1 MADESHKP
9 DGQQPNKAG
18 PDPRPD
24 GEPRGERQGTEQ
36 GKQQERNNDQKQD
49 DEKPE
54 KSRSKWPLIVG
65 GVIIVIFIVVVLV
78 IIFRP
83 KSAITTDDAYVRVH
97 FATIA
102 PRVSGQV
109 ARVAVTDN
117 EIVHQGQL
125 LVALDDRDFQ
135 TAVQRAEAALERDQ
149 ASEQNAGASVAR
161 QPAEIAQARANVQ
174 SAQARLTF
182 AQQDAQRYSNLAQ
195 TGAGT
200 FQQRLAAQ
208 TTLLQDR
215 AALSSAQAGLEASQ
229 RQLDGLRSQRGA
241 IAGTVKLDQAQLRQA
256 QLDLSYTQVR
266 APVDGMVG
274 NQSAQAG
281 NYVSPGA
288 ALMTVVPL
296 DAVYIEAN
304 YREVDL
310 RHVESGQHVRI
321 HVDAYDIDLDG
332 TVDSV
337 PPATGAA
344 FSPIQPEDA
353 TGNFTKIV
361 QRLPVKIVV
370 TPGQA
375 TAKLLRVGLSVE
387 TTIDTGLADVANAQR
402 ASNVPVTAH

>member
-1 MADESHKP
+1 MADESHDADSQDHNGNDDHHDEHDEK
-9 DGQQPNKAG
+9 KS
-18 PDPRPD
+18 
-24 GEPRGERQGTEQ
+24 E
-36 GKQQERNNDQKQD
+36 KQQNKQQNKQQD
-49 DEKPE
+49 KQQDKPQD
-54 KSRSKWPLIVG
+54 KPRSKWPLIIG
-65 GVIIVIFIVVVLV
+65 GIVILVFIVVVLI

-83 KSAITTDDAYVRVH
+83 KSAVTTDDAYVRVH

-117 EIVHQGQL
+117 EIVHAGQL
-125 LVALDDRDFQ
+125 LVALDDRDYQ
-135 TAVQRAEAALERDQ
+135 TAVQRAEAALERDE

-161 QPAEIAQARANVQ
+161 QPAEIEQAHANVQ

-182 AQQDAQRYSNLAQ
+182 AQQDAQRYANLAQ

-200 FQQRLAAQ
+200 FQQRLASQ
-208 TTLLQDR
+208 TTLLQDQASLR
-215 AALSSAQAGLEASQ
+215 SAQAALQASQ
-229 RQLDGLRSQRGA
+229 RQLDGLKSQRAA
-241 IAGTVKLDQAQLRQA
+241 ISGTIKLDQAQLRQA

-274 NQSAQAG
+274 QQSTQAG

-296 DAVYIEAN
+296 DAIYIEAN

-370 TPGQA
+370 APGQPL
-375 TAKLLRVGLSVE
+375 AKLLRVGLSVE

-402 ASNVPVTAH
+402 SSVTPVTAH